1 MDQQGSLAPDS
12 PVLDGVKFTGT
23 VQVQERAAEGPLT
36 WSFSTEKAFVATL
49 SSVGWGWGGTGTVT
63 VVFFRPYPTYNLLL

>member
-1 MDQQGSLAPDS
+1 MDQQGSLAPDF

-49 SSVGWGWGGTGTVT
+49 SSVGWGVGRHRNCDGR
-63 VVFFRPYPTYNLLL
+63 FLPSMPHL